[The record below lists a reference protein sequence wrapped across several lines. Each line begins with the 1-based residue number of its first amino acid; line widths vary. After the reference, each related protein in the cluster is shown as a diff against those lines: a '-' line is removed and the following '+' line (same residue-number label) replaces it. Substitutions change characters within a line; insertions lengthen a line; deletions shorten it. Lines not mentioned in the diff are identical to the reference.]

1 MHSSRPVVPLRS
13 AQKFTYGGY
22 NLTSRLILA
31 RSAGCL
37 GVPHLLRGA
46 CALTGDSMHKTTT
59 KGTSA
64 AQRRLECLRDD
75 CRLHEAPATRLI
87 ESEQAVKDRAFHPEV
102 RVTIAAPQ
110 DDDGCGVRFAPQGVA
125 RGKLAPRI
133 DLIGG
138 DIGKAEAFLDRFGAL
153 LEESRADQASEW
165 RDGRRIAINALLAK
179 VRPKACLEV
188 CEGDAPALRLHER
201 RVPDVRLAI
210 AEAIDAMLVPAEGRK
225 RRTKVEVAQRIEEKA
240 LLAAGAISKK
250 PEASNRDIASAIGEA
265 EAWYSRHLSN
275 HPIVAAARKMA
286 VTKEFVSEALA
297 QGLKQFPPR
306 RKACK

>member
-1 MHSSRPVVPLRS
+1 
-13 AQKFTYGGY
+13 
-22 NLTSRLILA
+22 
-31 RSAGCL
+31 
-37 GVPHLLRGA
+37 
-46 CALTGDSMHKTTT
+46 MHKTT

-110 DDDGCGVRFAPQGVA
+110 DDDGCGVRFAPEGVA

-138 DIGKAEAFLDRFGAL
+138 DIGKAEAFLDRFGAV

-225 RRTKVEVAQRIEEKA
+225 RTKEQQNKYIRAMLAKA
-240 LLAAGAISKK
+240 LLEIEQK
-250 PEASNRDIASAIGEA
+250 PEAKKGEIASAIGVTL
-265 EAWYSRHLSN
+265 WWFSRHISKLK
-275 HPIVAAARKMA
+275 VFERARAAQ
-286 VTKEFVSEALA
+286 VTKSPVSEALA
-297 QGLKQFPPR
+297 QEVLQISTR
-306 RKACK
+306 RQARK

>member
-1 MHSSRPVVPLRS
+1 
-13 AQKFTYGGY
+13 
-22 NLTSRLILA
+22 
-31 RSAGCL
+31 
-37 GVPHLLRGA
+37 
-46 CALTGDSMHKTTT
+46 MHKTTT

-64 AQRRLECLRDD
+64 AQRGLECLRDD

-110 DDDGCGVRFAPQGVA
+110 DDDGCGVRFAPEGVA

-210 AEAIDAMLVPAEGRK
+210 AEAIDAMLVPAEGRRK
-225 RRTKVEVAQRIEEKA
+225 RTKEQLNKAIEETLARA
-240 LLAAGAISKK
+240 LLVISKK
-250 PEASNRDIASAIGEA
+250 PEARNGEIAEAIGVTA
-265 EAWYSRHLSN
+265 AWFSRHISKLK
-275 HPIVAAARKMA
+275 VFERARAAQ
-286 VTKEFVSEALA
+286 VTKSPVSEALA
-297 QGLKQFPPR
+297 QEGLQISTR
-306 RKACK
+306 RKACKSA